1 MVTDENSKRHL
12 PCAFLHVCYVFFYH
26 KVSKKEHLWHRNVP
40 GLQNSAV
47 EMVEWFGKH
56 LQLIFT
62 QPSLKPVQHISYASC
77 IFAQRFRDI
86 KILKS

>member
-1 MVTDENSKRHL
+1 MVIDENSEGTCRAL
-12 PCAFLHVCYVFFYH
+12 SSMLVTYF
-26 KVSKKEHLWHRNVP
+26 STQKEHLWHRNVP

-47 EMVEWFGKH
+47 AMVEWFGKH

-62 QPSLKPVQHISYASC
+62 QPSLKPVQHIRYTSC